1 MNLKEQ
7 DKIVFDE
14 FDIAIAVLTDECS
27 LVQRNEILAGAE
39 ALILMRN
46 FREGV
51 QSGKMKPKATC
62 DDIDRILDKYDLND

>member
-14 FDIAIAVLTDECS
+14 FDIAVAVLTDDCS

-39 ALILMRN
+39 CLIAVRN
-46 FREGV
+46 FIEGV
-51 QSGKMKPKATC
+51 KSGTMKPKATC
-62 DDIDRILDKYDLND
+62 DLLERILEKYNLND